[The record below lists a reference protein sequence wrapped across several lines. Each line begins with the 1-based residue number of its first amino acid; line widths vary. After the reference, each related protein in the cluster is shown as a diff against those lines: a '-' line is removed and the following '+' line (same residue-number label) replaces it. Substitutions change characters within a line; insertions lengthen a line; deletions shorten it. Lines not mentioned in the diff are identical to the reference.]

1 MYLICCIYE
10 LYFNAF
16 VNKYVIDVHPADQH
30 YRIIHLPPSL
40 YLQFTLCVNA
50 LVATDKRTQHDVSK
64 GWKTSAVKCRR
75 LESAQFTLPACLN
88 KDRRPARLYSLWCC
102 QRKTLSCTLL
112 TMNKIS
118 LSGIREGALSVRDTA
133 LHADKFP
140 RRYNWGDWWGAR
152 WNRGKLEEWTVWIV
166 MRAWSIIYCDEQATQ
181 SVLDTKTDVMFAFAA
196 FSSSITICTPS
207 HNKWYHLCFP
217 FLFLRDILRFVSV
230 LQNIPICSNCLQW
243 ADEDINQICK
253 YETV

>member
-1 MYLICCIYE
+1 MLSEKNII
-10 LYFNAF
+10 LYTS
-16 VNKYVIDVHPADQH
+16 HHEQ
-30 YRIIHLPPSL
+30 
-40 YLQFTLCVNA
+40 
-50 LVATDKRTQHDVSK
+50 DK
-64 GWKTSAVKCRR
+64 
-75 LESAQFTLPACLN
+75 
-88 KDRRPARLYSLWCC
+88 
-102 QRKTLSCTLL
+102 
-112 TMNKIS
+112 
-118 LSGIREGALSVRDTA
+118 SVRN
-133 LHADKFP
+133 K
-140 RRYNWGDWWGAR
+140 RRCSLCTRYGSTRGYISPQVQLGDWWGAR

-181 SVLDTKTDVMFAFAA
+181 SDYEWAFPQERVNSDILDTKTDVMFAFAA

-207 HNKWYHLCFP
+207 HNKLYHLFFP

>member
-88 KDRRPARLYSLWCC
+88 KDRRPAQLYSLWCC

-140 RRYNWGDWWGAR
+140 RRYNWGTDGVPDGTEGNWKSGLFELSCGHEVLFTVMNKPHSQIINELFPR
-152 WNRGKLEEWTVWIV
+152 RGWTVT
-166 MRAWSIIYCDEQATQ
+166 YLTQ
-181 SVLDTKTDVMFAFAA
+181 RQTWCLLSQL
-196 FSSSITICTPS
+196 
-207 HNKWYHLCFP
+207 FP
-217 FLFLRDILRFVSV
+217 PL
-230 LQNIPICSNCLQW
+230 
-243 ADEDINQICK
+243 
-253 YETV
+253 